1 MPRLVRNIFPPHI
14 QDYRLREVGS
24 VSRLFGERLARARKH
39 IESMAGS
46 GNPLSAEPGLR
57 RHLSRGGR
65 DVSPIR
71 LHTGA
76 GAQRITALL
85 GADAVTSGTDIF
97 FAAGRFDPG
106 TDAGLRLIEHEF
118 AHIGQQS
125 QRGGPLNLLAARGG
139 TYCGTAGDPWERMAS
154 AGVPG
159 GHAASAFRARPP
171 RPGAIIQC
179 HDSFEHRVLGDLRTA
194 DFTAL
199 GGPQRQD
206 VIQRQLDLLW
216 KWHQN
221 PTSVTEKTVND
232 LCPWI
237 RTLRLPASG
246 LLVTY
251 GELNALPD
259 YIATA
264 ATADTIPASVLL
276 PMLQVIRQEGWRSLS
291 ALLGRS
297 VNDQFEEA
305 PFPPSQ
311 YPIGLI
317 NKITQS
323 LALDTLTLSVGP
335 LGTDH
340 YTGLLG
346 RNACHFAP
354 FSWYRWQA
362 SYLIACDLARRA
374 HEASDPNTR
383 AQLEHGAWVHVGYA
397 DHFLQD
403 SFAAG
408 HLCNKTL
415 IMQWFIEWA
424 ASHSLLV
431 VQDWDLIK
439 DMTTGKQ
446 PGLAGRNLYS
456 PTWAGGS
463 NDPQTAEDQ
472 ASYLARR
479 GAVGLAA
486 TSDIAVTYQNYFVF
500 LSSLITQAGAGAIH
514 DHYNDASLWVSS
526 VARPQAFEIYGDNTL
541 LTGAGGAAGINATS
555 ETTQLSQQSI
565 RELLDNGTTSIT
577 AQQLRDHFPTSVRGA
592 GNTML
597 SLEQWN
603 DTQQA
608 YCATSIFPG
617 LHDLIV
623 GALSPRIANIS
634 VDQDMWP
641 RWSTSLPGSGFDITT
656 VLPLGGRVFAASTGH
671 VYELDPVSGVVLRSL
686 AVGGSGDTRLAGDGS
701 NLYVG
706 CSGAITA
713 IDLRGNWA
721 AKWHVDLSG
730 AGGNTVDVLAH
741 QGRLFAGCNGYVY
754 EIGLDGSARHRV
766 TLGSFTGDYTTSVC
780 ADATMLYAGTH
791 GYAYGVRLDG
801 SWSGYDWDRSLPSAG
816 YNHVDVLIAGGRL
829 FVGSYGYAY
838 ELNPGNGQVIQ
849 KTRPTSWAWSPVG
862 SYETHLAVAR
872 GVLAVACHG
881 WVYGL
886 DLSQNWAPTSAK
898 WAADLS
904 GNRYQEAYV
913 AAVGGDVYAGSY
925 GYVWR
930 IDAATG
936 TIPRQLLLTSRILLP
951 GDYVTRIAAATGT
964 LYAGVHGYVN
974 SVALLASG

>member
-1 MPRLVRNIFPPHI
+1 M
-14 QDYRLREVGS
+14 
-24 VSRLFGERLARARKH
+24 SRLERLARARKH
-39 IESMAGS
+39 IESTAGS
-46 GNPLSAEPGLR
+46 GKPLSAEPALR

-65 DVSPIR
+65 DPSPIR

-76 GAQRITALL
+76 EAQRITALL
-85 GADAVTSGTDIF
+85 GAAAVTSGADIF
-97 FAAGRFDPG
+97 LAADCFDPG

-118 AHIGQQS
+118 VHVGQQS
-125 QRGGPLNLLAARGG
+125 ERDGPLNKLAASGG
-139 TYCGTAGDPWERMAS
+139 TYCGTPGDPWERRAS

-216 KWHQN
+216 NWHQN
-221 PTSVTEKTVND
+221 PTSVTEQTVNN

-259 YIATA
+259 YIATGP
-264 ATADTIPASVLL
+264 TADTLPASILL
-276 PMLQVIRQEGWRSLS
+276 PVLQVIRQEGFRGLS

-297 VNDQFEEA
+297 VNNQFEGA
-305 PFPPSQ
+305 PFPPAQ
-311 YPIGLI
+311 YPIGFI

-323 LALDTLTLSVGP
+323 LALDTLTLSVGR

-362 SYLIACDLARRA
+362 SHLIASDLARRA
-374 HEASDPNTR
+374 HAASDPNEKAR
-383 AQLEHGAWVHVGYA
+383 LEHGAWVHAGYA

-424 ASHSLLV
+424 ANAAVV

-439 DMTTGKQ
+439 DMTTARQ

-456 PTWAGGS
+456 PIWAGGS
-463 NDPQTAEDQ
+463 NDPQTAEDK
-472 ASYLARR
+472 ATYLERR
-479 GAVGLAA
+479 AAVGLAA
-486 TSDIAVTYQNYFVF
+486 TPDIAVTYQDYFAF
-500 LSSLITQAGAGAIH
+500 LSSLIAQSAGGAIH
-514 DHYNDASLWVSS
+514 DHYNEASLWVGS
-526 VARPQAFEIYGDNTL
+526 VARPQPFEIYGDNTL

-555 ETTQLSQQSI
+555 EAAQLSQQSI

-577 AQQLRDHFPTSVRGA
+577 TQQLRDQFPTSVRGA

-603 DTQQA
+603 DTQKD
-608 YCATSIFPG
+608 YCVKSVFPG

-623 GALSPRIANIS
+623 GAVSPRIANIS

-641 RWSTSLPGSGFDITT
+641 RWSTSLPGSGYEITT
-656 VLPLGGRVFAASTGH
+656 VLPLGGRVFAASAGRA
-671 VYELDPVSGVVLRSL
+671 YELDQVSGVVLRSL

-701 NLYVG
+701 NLYVA
-706 CSGAITA
+706 CAGAITA

-721 AKWHVDLSG
+721 APRWHMNLDG

-741 QGRLFAGCNGYVY
+741 QGRLFAGCNGYMY
-754 EIGLDGSARHRV
+754 EIGLDGGARHRV
-766 TLGSFTGDYTTSVC
+766 KLGSFTGDYTTSIC

-801 SWSGYDWDRSLPSAG
+801 GWSKYDWDASLTSAG

-829 FVGSYGYAY
+829 FAGSYGYAY
-838 ELNPGNGQVIQ
+838 EVNPGNGQVLQ
-849 KTRPTSWAWSPVG
+849 KTRPTSWAWSPGG
-862 SYETHLAVAR
+862 SYDTHLAVAG
-872 GVLAVACHG
+872 GVLAVATHG

-886 DLSQNWAPTSAK
+886 DLSRNWAPTSAK
-898 WAADLS
+898 WAADMS

-913 AAVGGDVYAGSY
+913 AAVGGDIYAGSY

-936 TIPRQLLLTSRILLP
+936 EVTRKLLLTSRIWFP
-951 GDYVTRIAAATGT
+951 GDYVTRVAATTPGA

-974 SVALLASG
+974 SVALLIDRA